1 MSTSAIQL
9 HRWSRREYDRMIASG
24 VFHPEARLELIDG
37 EIYHMTPQGS
47 LHATAIQLVVDALR
61 AVFHE
66 NYAIRIQLPLALD
79 DHSEPEPDIA
89 VVTGTARDYKNAH
102 PKTAILIVEIADASL
117 SFDLENKRRLY
128 ARAGIPE
135 YWIIN
140 LIDQRVEVFKQPK
153 ASNYLDYLTFSVGES
168 LAPIGHQQANID
180 VSDILP

>member
-1 MSTSAIQL
+1 MSTSAIHL
-9 HRWSRREYDRMIASG
+9 HRWSRLEYDRMIASG
-24 VFHPEARLELIDG
+24 VFHPEARLELVDG
-37 EIYHMTPQGS
+37 EIFHMTPQGS
-47 LHATAIQLVVDALR
+47 LHDTAIQLVADALR

-135 YWIIN
+135 YWIVN

-153 ASNYLDYLTFSVGES
+153 ASNYLEHLAFSARES
-168 LAPIGHQQANID
+168 LTPIGQQQAKID
-180 VSDILP
+180 VADILP